1 MSEYENKITKMTYL
15 ATWFALNTR
24 ATETENKILDTTG
37 FINTPDF
44 NRLRV

>member
-1 MSEYENKITKMTYL
+1 MSEYEHKITEMTYL

-24 ATETENKILDTTG
+24 ATEIENKIPDTAG
-37 FINTPDF
+37 FINTPDS